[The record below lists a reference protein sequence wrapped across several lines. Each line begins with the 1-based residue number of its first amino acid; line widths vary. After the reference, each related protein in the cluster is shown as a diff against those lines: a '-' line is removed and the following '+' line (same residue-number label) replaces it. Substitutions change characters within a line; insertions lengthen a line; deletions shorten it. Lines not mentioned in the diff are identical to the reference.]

1 MDSIPIEHLGRSYN
15 TKVLRLQ
22 SRDSNL
28 PVMMDLKENLEFPV
42 LVYADNLN
50 PIAGIG
56 DL

>member
-1 MDSIPIEHLGRSYN
+1 MDSIPIGHLGRSYN

-50 PIAGIG
+50 PIADIG